1 MLLDIVIDI
10 VKYGMISL
18 ILLGLLI
25 WLIVFR
31 VRKARSFRVNFIDG
45 KYAPMMGKKYL
56 YINPTTGMIEC
67 CDNCA
72 ESMRFDTF
80 GEAQVV
86 YEAFHHQ
93 RKKKQ
98 SKLPRE
104 KALSCD

>member
-25 WLIVFR
+25 WLIVIR
-31 VRKARSFRVNFIDG
+31 LRKSRSLKVSFIDG

-56 YINPTTGMIEC
+56 YINRTTGMIAC

-72 ESMRFDTF
+72 ESMRFDTL
-80 GEAQVV
+80 GEAQVIC
-86 YEAFHHQ
+86 EAFHNQ
-93 RKKKQ
+93 RKKK
-98 SKLPRE
+98 
-104 KALSCD
+104 